1 MIVILVVFCA
11 LVLGMCAS
19 ITISC
24 WSKIQE
30 RRQRK
35 RDYKLRRSRETSM
48 EVGLD
53 RTMTITSLDRSA
65 LEHEIAAQ
73 QQVMGSAGRTRK
85 IITANQI
92 TRKSGFRD
100 EELNGCYVPEVDLNM
115 YRKQPNGGTQTMLSD
130 RMDHSDKFCSPDSP
144 QHMMSNQM
152 SPDCGHYYVQ
162 QRDSIRSSSE
172 SPIPP
177 PPPPP
182 VLSHMRN
189 RQRTVPLDATKLD
202 SCSPSNDNHLM
213 DACGQSLVGNQ
224 SVPVMSAMSQ
234 MPMQMPMQMQMHRPD
249 CAQHNP
255 NASDYVVRE
264 LRLKPEYSRSASVPL
279 GHHVSVVEGSDNIN
293 EDDEDYC
300 AQDMDDHMDAPAVP
314 SNSRTRFRAEAI
326 IEMTGSG
333 LNTGGQHR
341 QRSFETTRS
350 APDVVIMR

>member
-1 MIVILVVFCA
+1 MVVILVVFCA

-35 RDYKLRRSRETSM
+35 RDYKLRRSRETSV

-73 QQVMGSAGRTRK
+73 QSVLGSGGRSRK
-85 IITANQI
+85 MITANAI
-92 TRKSGFRD
+92 TRKAGFRD
-100 EELNGCYVPEVDLNM
+100 EEMNGCYVPDIDMNLFH
-115 YRKQPNGGTQTMLSD
+115 KQPNGGTQQMLSD
-130 RMDHSDKFCSPDSP
+130 DKFSPESP
-144 QHMMSNQM
+144 QHLIGNQM
-152 SPDCGHYYVQ
+152 SPDCTHYYVQ
-162 QRDSIRSSSE
+162 QRDSIRSNSE

-189 RQRTVPLDATKLD
+189 RQRTVPLDASKLD
-202 SCSPSNDNHLM
+202 SCSPSDDNHHLM
-213 DACGQSLVGNQ
+213 EQSHQSHQSHQSLQGHQ
-224 SVPVMSAMSQ
+224 SVP
-234 MPMQMPMQMQMHRPD
+234 QMHRPD
-249 CAQHNP
+249 CAQHNS
-255 NASDYVVRE
+255 NAPDYS
-264 LRLKPEYSRSASVPL
+264 LRTKPEYNRSASVPL
-279 GHHVSVVEGSDNIN
+279 GPHVSVIEGNDNIN
-293 EDDEDYC
+293 EDDEYC
-300 AQDMDDHMDAPAVP
+300 GEDSVVP
-314 SNSRTRFRAEAI
+314 LNPRTHRFRAEAI
-326 IEMTGSG
+326 IEMSGSG
-333 LNTGGQHR
+333 GAPGHR

>member
-1 MIVILVVFCA
+1 MSGVTITVNRGLFNFSSQHMIVIMVVFCA

-73 QQVMGSAGRTRK
+73 QSVMGSGGRTRK
-85 IITANQI
+85 IITANAI

-100 EELNGCYVPEVDLNM
+100 EELNGCYVPDMDLNM
-115 YRKQPNGGTQTMLSD
+115 YRKQPNGGTQAMLSD
-130 RMDHSDKFCSPDSP
+130 DKFCSPDSP
-144 QHMMSNQM
+144 PHLMGNQIP
-152 SPDCGHYYVQ
+152 SDCQHYYSQ

-202 SCSPSNDNHLM
+202 SCSPSNDNQLM
-213 DACGQSLVGNQ
+213 EQSLVVNQ
-224 SVPVMSAMSQ
+224 SVPQ
-234 MPMQMPMQMQMHRPD
+234 MPMQMHRPD
-249 CAQHNP
+249 CAQHNAP
-255 NASDYVVRE
+255 DYSQH
-264 LRLKPEYSRSASVPL
+264 LRDLRPKPEYSRSASVPL
-279 GHHVSVVEGSDNIN
+279 GHHVSVIDGSDNIN
-293 EDDEDYC
+293 EDEEEFCADDDED
-300 AQDMDDHMDAPAVP
+300 AAVP
-314 SNSRTRFRAEAI
+314 LNSRTRFRAEAV
-326 IEMTGSG
+326 IEM
-333 LNTGGQHR
+333 GGGTLGPHPQHR